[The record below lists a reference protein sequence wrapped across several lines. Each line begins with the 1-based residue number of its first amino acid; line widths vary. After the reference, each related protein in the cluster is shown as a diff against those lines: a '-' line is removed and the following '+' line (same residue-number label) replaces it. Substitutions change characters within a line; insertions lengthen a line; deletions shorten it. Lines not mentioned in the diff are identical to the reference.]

1 MVTKDETRLKATVRV
16 DIDMNLLMQLL
27 SKTWDL
33 SMPYSIT
40 YGITRYQ
47 LEKKLKE
54 EPKEKKLHFKHI
66 LARGDFTADRHRESC
81 REIRELAQKIM
92 KGTDQQEDQKEW

>member
-1 MVTKDETRLKATVRV
+1 MEDETCLKATVRV

-27 SKTWDL
+27 SKAWDL
-33 SMPYSIT
+33 SMPYSVN

-66 LARGDFTADRHRESC
+66 LSRNDFTADRHRESC

-92 KGTDQQEDQKEW
+92 KGTDQHGDH